1 MKKLCPLILCT
12 LFSLSAASIETVDYT
27 QGLSVWFD
35 TPNNLDGQA
44 IWLRANGTGANPDKA
59 WESRSLPIGNG
70 SLGANIMGSISAERI
85 TLNEKTLWKGGPNTA
100 KGAEYYW
107 NVNKQSSGVLKE
119 IRQAFLDGDSKKA
132 GYLTQENFNGLGAY
146 EEKDETPFRFGAFTT
161 MGELYVETGLSEINM
176 SNYRRILSL
185 DSAMAVVQFYK
196 DGIRY
201 QRKYFIS
208 YPDSVMVMKFTA
220 DKGGKQNLVLS
231 YCPNNEAKSHLEA
244 DGNDGLVYTGV
255 LNNNDIFGF
264 TAPLSSKSMAWNLNP
279 TVGPWLATHIWEY
292 YDYTRDTKFLKEIG
306 YDLIKSSAQFAVDH
320 LWHKPDGTY
329 TAAPSTS
336 PEHGPVDEGVTFAH
350 AVVREIL
357 LDAIQASK
365 VLGTDAKERKQWEN
379 VLAKLVP
386 YRIGRYGQL
395 LEWSTDI
402 DDPKDEHRHV
412 NHLFGLHPGHT
423 ISPVTTP
430 ELAQAARVVL
440 EHRGDGATGWSMG
453 WKLNQ
458 WARLQDGNHAYKLY
472 GNLLK
477 NGTLD
482 NLWDT
487 HAPFQIDGNFGGTAG
502 IIEMLLQSHMGFI
515 QLLPALPDAWANG
528 SISGICAKGNFEVSI
543 SWKEGQLEK
552 AIIHSKSGIPCNV
565 RYGDKTLKFKTV
577 KGKKYEI
584 TLKGDKLAVL

>member
-1 MKKLCPLILCT
+1 MKSIKELYRIGTGPSSSHTMGPRKAAEMFLERHPD
-12 LFSLSAASIETVDYT
+12 AASFKVTLYGSLAATGKGHMTDVAIIDTLQPTAPVEIVWQPKVFLPFHPNGMTFAALDNNDKVQENWTVYSIGGGALAENNDNPTIESPDVYGMENMTEILQWCEDTGKSYWEYVKECEEEDIWDYLAEVWAT
-27 QGLSVWFD
+27 MKDAIHRGLEAEGVL
-35 TPNNLDGQA
+35 PGPLNLRRKASTYYIRATGYKQSLQSRGLVFSYALAVSEENASGGKIVTAPTCGSCGVMPAVLYHLQKSRDFSDMR
-44 IWLRANGTGANPDKA
+44 ILRA
-59 WESRSLPIGNG
+59 
-70 SLGANIMGSISAERI
+70 
-85 TLNEKTLWKGGPNTA
+85 
-100 KGAEYYW
+100 
-107 NVNKQSSGVLKE
+107 
-119 IRQAFLDGDSKKA
+119 
-132 GYLTQENFNGLGAY
+132 
-146 EEKDETPFRFGAFTT
+146 
-161 MGELYVETGLSEINM
+161 
-176 SNYRRILSL
+176 
-185 DSAMAVVQFYK
+185 
-196 DGIRY
+196 
-201 QRKYFIS
+201 
-208 YPDSVMVMKFTA
+208 
-220 DKGGKQNLVLS
+220 
-231 YCPNNEAKSHLEA
+231 
-244 DGNDGLVYTGV
+244 
-255 LNNNDIFGF
+255 
-264 TAPLSSKSMAWNLNP
+264 
-279 TVGPWLATHIWEY
+279 
-292 YDYTRDTKFLKEIG
+292 RDTKFLKEIG

-379 VLAKLVP
+379 VLTKLVP

-430 ELAQAARVVL
+430 ELAQAAKVVL

-502 IIEMLLQSHMGFI
+502 ITEMLLQSHMGFI